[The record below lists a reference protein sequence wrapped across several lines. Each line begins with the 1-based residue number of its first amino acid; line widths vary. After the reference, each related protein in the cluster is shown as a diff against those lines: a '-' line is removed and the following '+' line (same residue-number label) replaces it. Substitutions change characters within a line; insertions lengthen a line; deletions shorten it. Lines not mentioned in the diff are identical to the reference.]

1 MGGENP
7 SSNSVNI
14 YVNTTGSDDGAG
26 SKESPYNSL
35 NKAISSVTETQDTV
49 IYLSEGTFSGEKNT
63 NLNIDSSGGS
73 LTIIGQGSDKTFI
86 DGKYTGIVFTSMSK
100 NSLVTLKDIAFV
112 NCNSSTAAQNQA
124 PVITSNAIL
133 TIENCV
139 FENNYGTDAYGA
151 IYQRSNNLTV
161 INSTFKDNSNL
172 NRAGAI
178 RAEGLDN
185 VNLINNT
192 FINCYGRSS
201 NTQGSSVYLNSIT
214 KANIVGNKF
223 ANIISNGY
231 DASIYL
237 NSNNGYL
244 INNTFI
250 NCTNQGTDYSIV
262 YLTGKNY
269 VSGNKFINA
278 SNNMGSIY
286 SQGTMNLLFTLSNIT
301 TNNTNFSITAR
312 VSDIDG
318 NNVSLYRYAY
328 VYFYLNGTS
337 LGHSRII
344 NSVSTL
350 NYAGLLDN
358 GKYTLTAD
366 CSYGDEN
373 SKCIAGNL
381 IVNIDRTPLNI
392 WVSVN
397 GNDTS
402 GLGTETSP
410 FKTIKKALEYGF
422 NNKVEVII
430 HLKEGNYSGAGNV
443 NLTFDTVGILTIIGE
458 NYNKAIIDG
467 NYTSPIFLS
476 MNRNSIVTLKNI
488 TFINCNSSTTS
499 QASVIKSNALLTIE
513 NCVFENN
520 YAVGRYGAIY
530 QQYNNLTVINSTFK
544 DNSNSNRAGAIY
556 ASDLSVNLINNTFIN
571 CYGRSSN
578 TQGSAV
584 CLLGVSKANI
594 IGNKFINITSN
605 GHDASI
611 YLNSKDGYL
620 INNTF
625 INCTNQRTG
634 YSIVYLEG
642 NNYVSGNKF
651 INASNNQG
659 NIYNGGYMNLL
670 ITLLN
675 TTTNSTNFNLTAHV
689 TDIDGNNV
697 SISSYNRYIY
707 FYANGTL
714 LGQTKGVTNSVT
726 TLNYIGLLDNGKYTL
741 TANCSH
747 GTEYSKCIAGNL
759 IVNVDRTPLNIW
771 VSVNGNDTSG
781 LGTETSPFKTIKKAL
796 EYGFN
801 NGADVIIHLKEGNY
815 SGAGNVNLTLDAI
828 GTLTII
834 GENYNKTIID
844 GTSTSTFFSTTISN
858 KILSLNFVNLTFNN
872 FASDAFQKAGVM
884 TSQAGKTIIN
894 DCIFTDCFSKQ
905 YVGALSVSNLIMDNC
920 IFEKIISDLSA
931 GEGAITTKNATITNS
946 IFKDII
952 VGGGKRTQV
961 EKGYSY
967 LSGAIIVY
975 TFNKDETAYL
985 YSANNKFVNI
995 TSKYYGGAI
1004 SFSVKASS
1012 FGLGYGVSINDT
1024 FINNTAQYGG
1034 AIFGNCNV
1042 SGAKF
1047 INNTATFSGGALYL
1061 INNCTLVNNEY
1072 INNTAKGVLND
1083 ICLSDYYITQM
1094 AGLTLTFTDITSNTY
1109 MNDIVATLSN
1119 KDNAIISGGIVNFYV
1134 DGVLIGN
1141 SALSNN
1147 KANLNYVF
1155 KNGQYTISGNYSNAL
1170 NDLVINN
1177 GTAKINVIP
1186 LTITDLYVSDSLGN
1200 DNYNGSLL
1208 YPFKTIKKAVYYAYG
1223 YDNVTIHILD
1233 GIYSG
1238 NENTNIIINTGLLT
1252 ITGRNAVI
1260 DGGNSNTFFTINNA
1274 KNLIID
1280 NLTFIN
1286 GLMSSNGNIYISKTS
1301 GVTLKN
1307 VIYMNNNAVASLTA
1321 DVRNIYN
1328 NGYLTIIDSIF
1339 KNNGAD
1345 NGYIPSGVIYNNG
1358 DVSLTINNS
1367 KFINN
1372 TGSFSACIYHIK
1384 TYFDNSLNNCYFDD
1398 NYGRYVNY
1406 GAFNITGCNFVNNHG
1421 ICVQGS
1427 FNVINSNFTSNPVID
1442 DHYGTGAALNGQGDV
1457 FNCNFI
1463 NNSAYGDGGAIVI
1476 SGGSIIK
1483 CSFINNT
1490 AGATGSGSGG
1500 AIFSN
1505 GNTVISN
1512 CYFEGNSVSI
1522 GDPSR
1527 NGGGAIMNRGS
1538 LTVMNCN
1545 FVNNT
1550 ASTIGGA
1557 IRNGM
1562 GYSTDTIT
1570 IMYSNFTG
1578 NHAGSWGGAVASY
1591 TDPSQYQQVAKTYM
1605 TGCIF
1610 TNNTAG
1616 SLGGAYYTARSL
1628 GNTIDDCVFNGNQ
1641 APSGGALMIS
1651 SDLKITNCSFIKNNA
1666 TEGGAIR
1673 SGYSYSISD
1682 SYFFENNAVDGGA
1695 IYHSIYS
1702 TLKMVNSVILNNTA
1716 SGLGAAVFGGS
1727 STILNDNWWGSNDN
1741 PNNVSNLVYG
1751 VQNITNWFVATVDN
1765 NISSVFVGT
1774 NNTISIVFKN
1784 SNGTDVTY
1792 IIPNRVLEIV
1802 SASASVNS
1810 STVNFNNNTATFTAV
1825 TNSEG
1830 NIICTVDNQKFL
1842 IDIVKMESLI
1852 NASVNGRVYGNNVSI
1867 GVAVTG
1873 VDKSL
1878 ASGTVNIIVNGKSYT
1893 VNLINGTASLNLGI
1907 LNVNTYSF
1915 TVNYSGND
1923 MYKNSS
1929 ATSSFTIV
1937 KADTNVVITVKDIQ
1951 YGEIE
1956 TITVKTN
1963 PLYNGTGNILFGWST
1978 SYPVTFVNGVAVR
1991 NFTNLA
1997 VGSYIVTATTAG
2009 NDNFNSHDYDPS
2021 GSSFRVSVADTK
2033 ISIKTED
2040 IIFGDPA
2047 KVVITSTPLLNGTV
2061 ILSVD
2066 NGNPI
2071 NLKLIN
2077 GRVEYVLNK
2086 LEPGKHSLSAVY
2098 NGDANHKPAFTSG
2111 TINVAYVGT
2120 VTNDT
2125 FFSFFDSNG
2134 NLKSA
2139 FVGSNLTFVGTFSGL
2154 DITSININ
2162 RPIDLSGSNATLL
2175 DIMLNISADNVS
2187 VNNFTVDISDDS
2199 ALTYGVLVNGDSVVL
2214 SGNVINVTGAFD
2226 CDAYGVLADSCND
2239 LTLFNNTVIFVGKTN
2254 GTGINK
2260 ALSFD
2265 NCTDLNI
2272 IDNIMNITIPSGAIY
2287 DASWN
2292 LDIKTGGVEVTS
2304 CDGAVISNNIIDLS
2318 YDGVFGSYDIIY
2330 AVMLSDSADVIVSDN
2345 IIDCIGNS
2353 YIYGL
2358 SLSNLDN
2365 FTVVDNVIDSF
2376 TSNHYANTVVIGG
2389 ESSGIVMN
2397 NNLSAVASA
2406 VAYPVY
2412 SSVYGANLTVDY
2424 VNNTVYGLANSVYG
2438 FEVMGTEE
2446 SIINNTIS
2454 ADGNFTIGIASA
2466 CKDLVVSGNTI
2477 VTNGAGLGTPTT
2489 GDSIS
2494 SENVG
2499 IKINSGKAVISDN
2512 SVKTTGNYTV
2522 KLNTE
2527 GNTVVDNEL
2536 ISPYYKGDVSVT
2548 PSSGNII
2555 ANNTPVMSASV
2566 LTGNDVIMFFKNG
2579 TRYEITLTDIKGN
2592 ALFNQSVVININGV
2606 DYVRFTDKDGK
2617 ASIGLNLNT
2626 GNYTVTVTY
2635 NGTEDYTKSSITNN
2649 VTILSTVE
2657 SKNITKIY
2665 RNDTQYHAAFV
2676 DGTGKVLADKEVTF
2690 NINGVLYKRTTNA
2703 SGVATLN
2710 INLNS
2715 GTYILTAINPVNN
2728 EMVASTITVL
2738 SSIQSNNITKYFQND
2753 TQYSATFLNKDGS
2766 LLTNTE
2772 VTFNINGVF
2781 YKRNTNANGVATLN
2795 INLNSGTYILTAI
2808 NPVNNEMVASTITVL
2823 SSIQS
2828 NNITKYFQNDTQYSA
2843 TFLNKDGSLLTNT
2856 EVTFN
2861 INGVFYKRNTN
2872 ASGVATLNINLNSG
2886 TYILTAINPVN
2897 GEMYSNTIKVLP
2909 TLTGENL
2916 VKTYGNPDQYKAKL
2930 VDGVGKPVNGVN
2942 ITMNINGIFYN
2953 KLTDSNGVASLNINL
2968 MPGEYIITSSY
2979 GQAVVSNTIKVNR

>member
-1 MGGENP
+1 M
-7 SSNSVNI
+7 
-14 YVNTTGSDDGAG
+14 
-26 SKESPYNSL
+26 
-35 NKAISSVTETQDTV
+35 
-49 IYLSEGTFSGEKNT
+49 
-63 NLNIDSSGGS
+63 NIDSSGGS

-920 IFEKIISDLSA
+920 IFEKIISDLST

-1321 DVRNIYN
+1321 YVRNIYN

-1345 NGYIPSGVIYNNG
+1345 NGYIQSGVIYNNG

-1372 TGSFSACIYHIK
+1372 TGSFSACIYHIRN
-1384 TYFDNSLNNCYFDD
+1384 YFDNSLNNCYFDD

-2715 GTYILTAINPVNN
+2715 GTYILTAINPVN
-2728 EMVASTITVL
+2728 
-2738 SSIQSNNITKYFQND
+2738 
-2753 TQYSATFLNKDGS
+2753 
-2766 LLTNTE
+2766 
-2772 VTFNINGVF
+2772 
-2781 YKRNTNANGVATLN
+2781 
-2795 INLNSGTYILTAI
+2795 
-2808 NPVNNEMVASTITVL
+2808 
-2823 SSIQS
+2823 
-2828 NNITKYFQNDTQYSA
+2828 
-2843 TFLNKDGSLLTNT
+2843 
-2856 EVTFN
+2856 
-2861 INGVFYKRNTN
+2861 
-2872 ASGVATLNINLNSG
+2872 
-2886 TYILTAINPVN
+2886 